1 MFLSNNNLYQI
12 TVNTISKMHTHL
24 CMPYPTEAARAVLD
38 FAFTELALEDVVS
51 FTAVINQRSQLVMQ
65 RLGMTDTQD
74 NFSHPMLDANHP
86 LAEHVL
92 YKITRQEW
100 QALTV

>member
-1 MFLSNNNLYQI
+1 MAFAQGLLGLGYA
-12 TVNTISKMHTHL
+12 
-24 CMPYPTEAARAVLD
+24 TEAARAALD

-51 FTAVINQRSQLVMQ
+51 FTAVINKRSQKLMQ
-65 RLGMTDTQD
+65 CLGMTDTQD
-74 NFSHPMLDANHP
+74 NFSHPMLDAEHR

-100 QALTV
+100 QALIV